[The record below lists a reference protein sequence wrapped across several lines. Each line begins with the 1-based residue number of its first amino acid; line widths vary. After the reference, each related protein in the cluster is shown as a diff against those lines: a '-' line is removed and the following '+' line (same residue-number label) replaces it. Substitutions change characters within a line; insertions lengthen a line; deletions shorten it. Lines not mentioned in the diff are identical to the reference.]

1 MIRVGLVGE
10 VDDGRFTL
18 RASLTKAGM
27 NVRWLPLGNDVDAVL
42 SLWPAEVAIIDAG
55 ASSERGLLLATRLR
69 LATNIGI
76 VLIVGNGRR
85 GERLRALSLGADHC
99 FIKPI
104 DPREIELS
112 ILNLHRRLEQ
122 GAQAQPVMSPRRAA
136 SPECDVWIFDTS
148 QWKLIAPA
156 GEPVDLSLAEY
167 HLLRQ
172 LFSSPGEIVSR
183 SALMLG
189 LDRGNVPMSS
199 RNLDMIVSR
208 LRRKV
213 RLAQAERLPVL
224 SARGVG
230 YVFTGRCLLRGRE
243 ADFAANRR

>member
-10 VDDGRFTL
+10 VDDDRATL
-18 RASLTKAGM
+18 RAALTKAGM
-27 NVRWLPLGNDVDAVL
+27 NVRCLPLGNDADALL
-42 SLWPAEVAIIDAG
+42 SQWPAEIAVIDAEFSG
-55 ASSERGLLLATRLR
+55 ERGLLFATRLR
-69 LATNIGI
+69 LTTSIGI
-76 VLIVGNGRR
+76 VLVVGNGRR

-99 FIKPI
+99 FIKPL

-122 GAQAQPVMSPRRAA
+122 RGQAKPVVSPLHPVVRE
-136 SPECDVWIFDTS
+136 PGIWIFDTS
-148 QWKLIAPA
+148 QWKLIAPT

-172 LFSSPGEIVSR
+172 LFSSAGEIVSR

-213 RLAQAERLPVL
+213 RFAHAERLPVL
-224 SARGVG
+224 SARGIG
-230 YVFTGRCLLRGRE
+230 YVFTGRCLLRGRD
-243 ADFAANRR
+243 ADFAADRR